1 MPSTRT
7 LADNARHLWKTI
19 DGTRRTLAHTFHVWS
34 GKTWPEATPWDVRL
48 FGRAG
53 VALLS
58 RERDN
63 AHDRLAAIRGYAEH
77 AVWRTH
83 FMGDALEAGRFK
95 ESMLKDNSHS
105 ISVQE
110 LDAFLA
116 AHIDELPFHNAGA
129 ERRAQMIAD
138 TRRQLQPTADMP
150 VPSTP

>member
-1 MPSTRT
+1 MTLLRTFAGSART
-7 LADNARHLWKTI
+7 LLERIEH
-19 DGTRRTLAHTFHVWS
+19 TRRGLAAASHTWS
-34 GKTWPEATPWDVRL
+34 GRAWYGTPWDMALLGEAGIRL
-48 FGRAG
+48 F
-53 VALLS
+53 S

-63 AHDRLAAIRGYAEH
+63 AQDRLAAMRGYAEH

-83 FMGDALEAGRFK
+83 FMKDAIEASRFK

-110 LDAFLA
+110 LDAFLT